1 MRLSWSG
8 ESKISCTGLCA
19 CGVAGGRGADASRGL
34 LGFSGPGGGVVATL
48 GKKRNK
54 CSEQSVG
61 GNYVGKKVSRA
72 ALNNTQIYRTRNFT
86 KLWNCRK
93 CCQTLPYSHSKS
105 DPNSQHPMS
114 LKKLD
119 FFPAFMPRSVQP
131 EHCNSAMRASK
142 ALTSTDPPIDPELL
156 DDATGPP
163 PGEAVGE

>member
-61 GNYVGKKVSRA
+61 GNYVGKRFHVQHLTTHRFIEQETS
-72 ALNNTQIYRTRNFT
+72 
-86 KLWNCRK
+86 
-93 CCQTLPYSHSKS
+93 
-105 DPNSQHPMS
+105 PNSGT
-114 LKKLD
+114 
-119 FFPAFMPRSVQP
+119 AG
-131 EHCNSAMRASK
+131 SAAKRCLIHTARAIPT
-142 ALTSTDPPIDPELL
+142 ANT
-156 DDATGPP
+156 
-163 PGEAVGE
+163 PGH